1 MSDIYTDKQRALLR
15 LWQEDKLRRINLLE
29 GSVSSGKTWI
39 SLVLWAFWVATMPR
53 DGSFLMVAKTL
64 TSLRR
69 NCLDLL
75 AELVGTANF
84 SYSLSRKEGAL
95 FGRRIYL
102 EGVNDARAESKIR
115 GMTLSGAYCDEVT
128 LFTKDFFSML
138 LSRLRQPGAKL
149 IGTTNP
155 DSPYH
160 WLKED
165 YMDKGASGEIDMLT
179 VKFLIDDNTFLPPE
193 YVENAKKE
201 HVGVFYDRFI
211 RGEWVIANGLVYPN
225 FDESKHVFDY
235 IPVNPA
241 KDDGLYYIS
250 IDYGTQNP
258 CSMGLWRVADGK
270 AMRIAEYYHDGRKT
284 RHQMTDEEYYSA
296 LETLAGDKVIQY
308 VVIDPSAASF
318 IATIKR
324 HGVFSVKKGSN
335 DVLDGI
341 RVTAALLSTGRILF
355 DRGCVDT
362 IKEFRTYSW
371 DDKATSDTVVK
382 ENDHAM
388 DDIRYFCYTVLRRE
402 WHWDDWA
409 VT

>member
-1 MSDIYTDKQRALLR
+1 MNKIYTAKQRELMR
-15 LWQEDKLRRINLLE
+15 LWQKNKLKRINLLE

-39 SLVLWAFWVATMPR
+39 SLVLWAFWVATSPR
-53 DGSFLMVAKTL
+53 DENYLMVAKTL

-75 AELVGTANF
+75 EVLVGAANF
-84 SYSLSRKEGAL
+84 SYTLSRKEGTL

-115 GMTLSGAYCDEVT
+115 GMTLTGAYCDEIT
-128 LFTKDFFSML
+128 LFTEDFFSML

-160 WLKED
+160 WLKTEYID
-165 YMDKGASGEIDMLT
+165 RGERGEIDMLT
-179 VKFLIDDNTFLPPE
+179 MKFLIDDNTFLPPE

-225 FDESKHVFDY
+225 FDEAKHVIDY
-235 IPVNPA
+235 MPPQ

-258 CSMGLWRVADGK
+258 TSMGLWRVADDK
-270 AMRIAEYYHDGRKT
+270 AVRIAEYYHDGRKT
-284 RHQMTDEEYYSA
+284 RRQLTDEEYYSA
-296 LETLAGDKVIQY
+296 LEGLAGDKVIQY
-308 VVIDPSAASF
+308 VVVDPSAASF
-318 IATIKR
+318 ITTIKR
-324 HGVFSVKKGSN
+324 HGVFSVKKAAN

-341 RVTAALLSTGRILF
+341 RVTATLLNTGRLLL
-355 DRGCVDT
+355 DRGCADA

-371 DDKATSDTVVK
+371 DDKATSDAVVE

>member
-1 MSDIYTDKQRALLR
+1 MNNVYTAKQRELLR
-15 LWQEDKLRRINLLE
+15 LWQKNKLKRINLLE

-39 SLVLWAFWVATMPR
+39 SLVLWSFWVATSSR
-53 DGSFLMVAKTL
+53 NGNYLMVAKTL

-75 AELVGTANF
+75 EDLVGTANF
-84 SYSLSRKEGAL
+84 TYSLSKKEGSL

-115 GMTLSGAYCDEVT
+115 GMTLTGAYCDEVT

-138 LSRLRQPGAKL
+138 LSRLRQDGAKL

-160 WLKED
+160 WLRTEYIERAEK
-165 YMDKGASGEIDMLT
+165 GEIDMLT
-179 VKFLIDDNTFLPPE
+179 MKFLIDENTFLPAE

-211 RGEWVIANGLVYPN
+211 LGEWVVANGLVYPN
-225 FDESKHVFDY
+225 FDEKKHVIDY
-235 IPVNPA
+235 SPPK
-241 KDDGLYYIS
+241 KDEKDNGLYYIS

-258 CSMGLWRVADGK
+258 CSMGLWRLADGK
-270 AMRIAEYYHDGRKT
+270 AIRIREYYHDGRKT
-284 RHQMTDEEYYSA
+284 RRQLTDEDYYTE
-296 LETLAGDKVIQY
+296 LEVLAGDRSIQFVI
-308 VVIDPSAASF
+308 VDPSAASF
-318 IATIKR
+318 IACIKK
-324 HGVFSVKKGSN
+324 HGRFGVKKGAN

-341 RVTAALLSTGRILF
+341 RVTATLLNTGRILF
-355 DRGCVDT
+355 DRSCTDT
-362 IKEFRTYSW
+362 IKEFKTYSW
-371 DDKATSDTVVK
+371 DENASADSVVK

-402 WHWDDWA
+402 WHWDDWR
-409 VT
+409 

>member
-1 MSDIYTDKQRALLR
+1 MNSVYTAKQRELLR
-15 LWQEDKLRRINLLE
+15 LWQKNKLKRINLLE

-39 SLVLWAFWVATMPR
+39 SLVLWSFWVATSSR
-53 DGSFLMVAKTL
+53 NGNYLMVAKTL

-75 AELVGTANF
+75 EDLVGTANF
-84 SYSLSRKEGAL
+84 TYSLSKKEGSL

-115 GMTLSGAYCDEVT
+115 GMTLTGAYCDEVT

-138 LSRLRQPGAKL
+138 LSRLRQDGAKL

-160 WLKED
+160 WLRTEYIERAEK
-165 YMDKGASGEIDMLT
+165 GEIDMLT
-179 VKFLIDDNTFLPPE
+179 MKFLIEENTFLPEE

-211 RGEWVIANGLVYPN
+211 LGEWVVANGLVYPN
-225 FDESKHVFDY
+225 FDEKKHVIDY
-235 IPVNPA
+235 SPPK
-241 KDDGLYYIS
+241 KDEKDNGLYYIS

-258 CSMGLWRVADGK
+258 CSMGLWRLEDGK
-270 AMRIAEYYHDGRKT
+270 AIRIREYYHDGRKT
-284 RHQMTDEEYYSA
+284 RSQLTDEDYYTE
-296 LETLAGDKVIQY
+296 LEILAGDRSIQFVI
-308 VVIDPSAASF
+308 VDPSAASF
-318 IATIKR
+318 IACIKK
-324 HGVFSVKKGSN
+324 HGRFSVKKGAN

-341 RVTAALLSTGRILF
+341 RVTATLLNTGRILF
-355 DRGCVDT
+355 DRSCTDT
-362 IKEFRTYSW
+362 IKEFKTYSW
-371 DDKATSDTVVK
+371 DENASADSVVK

-402 WHWDDWA
+402 WHWDDWR
-409 VT
+409 